1 MNKKEKINWEMVLK
15 TWNAEYKPFT
25 ETLLR
30 AQVEI
35 QLATLLT
42 EARVRF
48 EKALEDYQKERDWK
62 KYSSAVEMFINAYN
76 ELCFR
81 VLNETVSKE
90 WFNDLYKNE
99 LLTLTTIDTN
109 FKTIYERN
117 IENYN
122 PIKKCLEMIKK
133 EENK

>member
-1 MNKKEKINWEMVLK
+1 MKKEEKINWELFLK
-15 TWNAEYKPFT
+15 SWNTEFRPFS
-25 ETLLR
+25 EMLLR

-35 QLATLLT
+35 QLATFLTKARAMYVGGINNLEKENNWAKYNELT
-42 EARVRF
+42 ERF
-48 EKALEDYQKERDWK
+48 
-62 KYSSAVEMFINAYN
+62 VNAYN

-99 LLTLTTIDTN
+99 LLTLTTIETN

-122 PIKKCLEMIKK
+122 PIKKCLEIIKK
-133 EENK
+133 EEKE